1 MSKAL
6 RNELELRLFDLL
18 AKKAAEE
25 KELSPDPLYLE
36 DLAVTIG
43 YVNMRLKAL
52 EKKTEVIKNAIE
64 A

>member
-6 RNELELRLFDLL
+6 RNELELRLSDLL

-25 KELSPDPLYLE
+25 KELSPNSLYLE

-52 EKKTEVIKNAIE
+52 GNKTEVIKNAIE

>member
-6 RNELELRLFDLL
+6 RNELELRLSDLL

-25 KELSPDPLYLE
+25 RELSPNLLYLE

-52 EKKTEVIKNAIE
+52 GKKTEVIKNAIE